1 MESKRPDKP
10 KAAVRAFY
18 FYEQHNRK
26 RIRDENEHLCGFE
39 EVRKKCAEEWKAL
52 DGMGRREYVTL
63 QEEDNKRYV
72 KEMEAYKTVRME
84 AKMCSIE
91 TIPLPYP
98 WLNWNPNLLS

>member
-10 KAAVRAFY
+10 KIAGRAKH
-18 FYEQHNRK
+18 FYELHNRK
-26 RIRDENEHLCGFE
+26 RIRDENQYLCGFD

-63 QEEDNKRYV
+63 QEEDTKRYV
-72 KEMEAYKTVRME
+72 KELEAYKKWGSQNV
-84 AKMCSIE
+84 SIE